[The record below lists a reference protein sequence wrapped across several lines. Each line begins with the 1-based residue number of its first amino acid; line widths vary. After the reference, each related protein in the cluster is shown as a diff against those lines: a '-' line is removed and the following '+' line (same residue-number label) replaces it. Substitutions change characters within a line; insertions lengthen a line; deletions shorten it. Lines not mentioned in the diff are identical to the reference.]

1 MLPDNRLLQID
12 ALLIEMG
19 ELNAILDAEFEAIK
33 HQVMDQLE
41 NIQKKKEDILTRLS
55 DERLQTLA
63 MSIETPENLDKSTPS
78 LFTKWENLRHTTI
91 ETQEKLKR
99 NEVLIQ
105 RKLTVLRDA
114 IQTLYNTDNEKN
126 LLLYNR
132 LGKLSHSLRSL

>member
-1 MLPDNRLLQID
+1 MPPDNRLLQID
-12 ALLIEMG
+12 ALFIEMG

-41 NIQKKKEDILTRLS
+41 NIQKNKEDILTRLS
-55 DERLQTLA
+55 DGRLQTLA
-63 MSIETPENLDKSTPS
+63 MSIETPENLDKSTPT